1 MALTK
6 KQIEKVEAIFNE
18 YDAMNNRA
26 LAKMSECT
34 DAQTMRIAENDADR
48 SNCAI
53 NALQRCMT
61 ACGCLAFVEWKDG
74 KQSWR
79 IRNDK

>member
-18 YDAMNNRA
+18 YDEMNNRA

-53 NALQRCMT
+53 NALHRCMT
-61 ACGCLAFVEWKDG
+61 ACGCLVWAEPKNG
-74 KQSWR
+74 KTSWR
-79 IRNDK
+79 IRNDR

>member
-18 YDAMNNRA
+18 YDAMNDLA
-26 LAKMSECT
+26 IAKMSECT
-34 DAQTMRIAENDADR
+34 DEQKMRIAEKDAER
-48 SNCAI
+48 YNCAI

>member
-18 YDAMNNRA
+18 YAAMSDLA
-26 LAKMSECT
+26 IAKMSECT
-34 DAQTMRIAENDADR
+34 DEQTMRIAEKDEECY
-48 SNCAI
+48 NCTI

-61 ACGCLAFVEWKDG
+61 ACGCLVWAEPKDG
-74 KQSWR
+74 KTSWR
-79 IRNDK
+79 IRNDN

>member
-6 KQIEKVEAIFNE
+6 KQIEKVEAVFNE
-18 YDAMNNRA
+18 YAEMNNRA

-34 DAQTMRIAENDADR
+34 DAQTKQIAEKDSELAV
-48 SNCAI
+48 CAL
-53 NALQRCMT
+53 NALEHCMK
-61 ACGCLAFVEWKDG
+61 ACDCLAFVEWKDG

-79 IRNDK
+79 IRNDN